1 MPTEN
6 CTLQAPIRH
15 LFGPGPS
22 PVHPRVYEAMRQ
34 PIVGHL
40 DPYFFQV
47 NEEIRG
53 LLNVCFGTKNDFTM
67 VISGTGSAGMETA
80 VVNFIEPGSKAAI
93 FANGYFSDRLTEMAK
108 RQRAE
113 VVRLEKPWGEVF
125 TDAEAEEF
133 IAREKPAAVAFVQAE
148 TSTGAYQKGHGI
160 ARAAHAHGAMVI
172 MDCVTSLGGMPVEVD
187 AAGIDV
193 AYSGTQ
199 KALGC
204 PPGLAPITVSPR
216 ALDWLRHRKTTPA
229 SWYLDLKLLLDY
241 YESAHRYHHTAPI
254 SMFYA
259 LREALE
265 LVKEEGL
272 EARFKR
278 HQTNHQAFVDGLAAM
293 GINMLVAPADRLW
306 TLNTPLIPKGAV
318 DLEVRK
324 KLMADYSI
332 EIAGGFGP
340 LAGKVFR
347 IGTMGYGSSAE
358 DVEFLLKALK
368 AALGA

>member
-53 LLNVCFGTKNDFTM
+53 LLNLCFGTKNEFTM

-160 ARAAHAHGAMVI
+160 ARAAHAHGGMVI

-187 AAGIDV
+187 DAGIDI
-193 AYSGTQ
+193 AYLGTQ

-216 ALDWLRHRKTTPA
+216 GCR
-229 SWYLDLKLLLDY
+229 
-241 YESAHRYHHTAPI
+241 
-254 SMFYA
+254 
-259 LREALE
+259 
-265 LVKEEGL
+265 
-272 EARFKR
+272 
-278 HQTNHQAFVDGLAAM
+278 
-293 GINMLVAPADRLW
+293 
-306 TLNTPLIPKGAV
+306 
-318 DLEVRK
+318 
-324 KLMADYSI
+324 
-332 EIAGGFGP
+332 
-340 LAGKVFR
+340 LAGTRPAKR
-347 IGTMGYGSSAE
+347 ARRY
-358 DVEFLLKALK
+358 
-368 AALGA
+368 LGWKLQREYHESDRR